1 MIYETAK
8 IINEN
13 DIEINS
19 NFKMIKGTS
28 EKIYDKYQEEV
39 MKAFGEKM
47 ISEYGAA
54 EAGIIAFECSEGN
67 MHITMEN
74 VIVEEENGE
83 IIVTNLLSKSFPI
96 IRYKLGDYIKINR
109 EKQCSCGMEHH
120 IIEDVLGR
128 VGNLIYGKSNNYPS
142 LTLYYIFKNL
152 AIDHEI
158 SLNYQ
163 AVQNKK
169 GKIIINLE
177 QNINKVEK
185 KLLKN
190 EIKKY
195 FKNDLDYII
204 NSNVDI
210 KSKDK
215 KQKDFISNIKE

>member
-1 MIYETAK
+1 
-8 IINEN
+8 
-13 DIEINS
+13 
-19 NFKMIKGTS
+19 
-28 EKIYDKYQEEV
+28 
-39 MKAFGEKM
+39 
-47 ISEYGAA
+47 
-54 EAGIIAFECSEGN
+54 
-67 MHITMEN
+67 
-74 VIVEEENGE
+74 
-83 IIVTNLLSKSFPI
+83 
-96 IRYKLGDYIKINR
+96 
-109 EKQCSCGMEHH
+109 MEHH

-190 EIKKY
+190 ETKKY